1 MLLDMSAK
9 ASEEKSNEEIA
20 FAKFS
25 KWCEM
30 ESTNLKQAIKKE
42 GEQIDLLNA
51 EVDKLTSEAA
61 ALGKEIAKLG
71 NDITTYEA
79 DVKAAKDQ
87 RAKDHADFLEESQD
101 YSESVD
107 ALDRAIMV
115 LQKQDYDR
123 TGAAAALTQVAEKE
137 IPERAKSLI
146 MAFMG
151 MMNGNDG
158 KAPDIMSYEA
168 PEANGYEFQSGGII
182 EMLKK
187 LKEDFTS
194 KLGTC
199 QKEEMNSKHAFD
211 MVIADLTDSIENANK
226 DMEEKKEQKERKLE
240 KAGLDK
246 KESAATSV
254 AKAQDEKTLADL
266 TAECAEKTASFKEKQ
281 QLRAD
286 EIEAIMKAVEILKSP
301 AVTGNAEKHLSFV
314 QTGATSL
321 LQIKEESAASEAT
334 NGIRRRVRQFLVAES
349 QRLHSKHLNLLVEK
363 MQADPFAKVKK
374 MIDSMITRLLEEANE
389 DAKHE
394 GFCDKEMGKSKVTR
408 NKLSADIDALTAAIE
423 DGKATIMTLTS
434 DIAELSKE
442 IEELSALMGEATENR
457 KEEKAKN
464 EETIKDATAGQNA
477 VEAAT
482 AVLKDFYTKASTAT
496 ALVQG
501 GGARLGL
508 LSTRGI
514 KMGSEEWEAL
524 ANPDFKGTI
533 DKGHKEGM
541 QTFGETYTGKQDQAG
556 GVLALLEVIQSDFAN
571 LKADTEA
578 AESAAQKA
586 YEDLMTES
594 KKSKA
599 VKEKKV
605 EMNTADKASAEA
617 TLQEDI
623 AELKSTQDELLAADR
638 YYEKLVP
645 QCVDQGMTWD
655 ERQKARQDEIT
666 SLKEAL
672 KILGSEDIATSA

>member
-1 MLLDMSAK
+1 
-9 ASEEKSNEEIA
+9 
-20 FAKFS
+20 
-25 KWCEM
+25 
-30 ESTNLKQAIKKE
+30 
-42 GEQIDLLNA
+42 
-51 EVDKLTSEAA
+51 
-61 ALGKEIAKLG
+61 
-71 NDITTYEA
+71 
-79 DVKAAKDQ
+79 
-87 RAKDHADFLEESQD
+87 
-101 YSESVD
+101 
-107 ALDRAIMV
+107 
-115 LQKQDYDR
+115 
-123 TGAAAALTQVAEKE
+123 
-137 IPERAKSLI
+137 
-146 MAFMG
+146 
-151 MMNGNDG
+151 MNGNDG

-187 LKEDFTS
+187 LKEDFTG

-226 DMEEKKEQKERKLE
+226 DMEEKKEEKERKLE

-301 AVTGNAEKHLSFV
+301 AVTGNAEKHMSLV
-314 QTGATSL
+314 QKGATSL
-321 LQIKEESAASEAT
+321 LQIKEQSASSEAT
-334 NGIRRRVRQFLVAES
+334 SGIRRRVRQFLIAES

-423 DGKATIMTLTS
+423 DGKATIMTLTT
-434 DIAELSKE
+434 DIAHLSKD
-442 IEELSALMGEATENR
+442 IAGLEELMGESTAAR

-464 EETIKDATAGQNA
+464 EETVADATAGQNA

-501 GGARLGL
+501 DGARLGL
-508 LSTRGI
+508 LSTQRGI
-514 KMGSEEWEAL
+514 KMGTDEWEAL
-524 ANPDFKGTI
+524 ANPNFKGTI
-533 DKGHKEGM
+533 DKGHKEGQ
-541 QTFGETYTGKQDQAG
+541 QTFGETYKGQQDQAG
-556 GVLALLEVIQSDFAN
+556 GVLALLEVIQSDFAT

-578 AESAAQKA
+578 AESEAQKA
-586 YEDLMTES
+586 YEDLMTQAKKEQSRQGKES
-594 KKSKA
+594 
-599 VKEKKV
+599 
-605 EMNTADKASAEA
+605 
-617 TLQEDI
+617 
-623 AELKSTQDELLAADR
+623 
-638 YYEKLVP
+638 
-645 QCVDQGMTWD
+645 
-655 ERQKARQDEIT
+655 
-666 SLKEAL
+666 
-672 KILGSEDIATSA
+672 